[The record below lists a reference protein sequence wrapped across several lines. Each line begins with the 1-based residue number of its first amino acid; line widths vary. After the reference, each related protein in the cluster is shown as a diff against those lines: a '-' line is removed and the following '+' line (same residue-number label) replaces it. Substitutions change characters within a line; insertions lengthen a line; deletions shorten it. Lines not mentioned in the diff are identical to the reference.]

1 MVTSNHKF
9 ACCSLHQQTIAQTT
23 ATTVYIR
30 SIARNSKKPAYTIY
44 TSFSRKYNLYPLQGQ
59 IAKMM
64 IANTNVVAR
73 RSAVAAPRS
82 ATPVLPRRLVVRKF
96 KVGLLLQLTEH
107 QLMFQQ
113 LACFWCRT
121 GVTSL
126 PY

>member
-1 MVTSNHKF
+1 
-9 ACCSLHQQTIAQTT
+9 
-23 ATTVYIR
+23 
-30 SIARNSKKPAYTIY
+30 
-44 TSFSRKYNLYPLQGQ
+44 
-59 IAKMM
+59 MM